1 MPISKTFSNM
11 GDVPDEDIDTSE
23 IPELGASF
31 FANAILTR
39 PGESLI
45 DKVRSS
51 RRNLPSVAV
60 TYARNGASTKANAL
74 GMRPMQERAYQ
85 KRGEQYLL
93 IKSPPASGKSRALM
107 FIALDKLHNQGLKQ
121 AIIVVPEKSIGAS
134 FNDEP
139 LSQFGFWADWHVE
152 PKWNLCNAPGNDNGG
167 KVKSLGAFLE
177 SNDKVLVCTHATFRF
192 AVDAYGVEAFDD
204 RLIAVDEFH
213 HVSANP
219 ENRLGTHLGQ
229 FIDRG
234 RTHIVAMTG
243 SYFRG
248 DAEAVLAPSDEA
260 KFDTVT
266 YTYYEQLNGYEY
278 LKELD
283 IGYFFYSG
291 PYVDDILNVLD
302 PAEKTIIHIPNVNSR
317 ESTKDKM
324 REVEHIIEALG
335 TWDGVDVA
343 TGFQRVVRPDGRV
356 LHIADLVDDDATKRD
371 RVSAALKN
379 PAQKNNRDHVDIII
393 ALGMAK
399 EGFDWIWCEHALTVG
414 YRASLTEIVQIIGRA
429 TRDAPGKARAR
440 FTNLIAEPDATE
452 GIVAEAVND
461 TLKAIAASLLM
472 EQVLAPRFEFKPKN
486 PDSGP
491 ALGFD
496 YGEGGYDPDK
506 CNVGFNGQ
514 TGHFQIEIKGLTE
527 PKSKEATRI
536 CQEDLNEVVAAFVQD
551 KTTIERGLFDDELV
565 PEELTQVRMGK
576 IIKDKYPELDAEDH
590 EAVRQHA
597 IAALN
602 LTQQAKQLINQN
614 EGNTYPNTAL
624 IDGVRR
630 FAMDVRELDIDLIDR
645 INPFGEAYA
654 ILAKTMSEESLKQVA
669 AAILAKRTALTPE
682 DAKDLAIRAS
692 QFKKERGRLPAL
704 DSQDAWERRM
714 AEGASAFMRFKKEGR
729 YE

>member
-1 MPISKTFSNM
+1 MS
-11 GDVPDEDIDTSE
+11 
-23 IPELGASF
+23 
-31 FANAILTR
+31 
-39 PGESLI
+39 
-45 DKVRSS
+45 DKIKSV
-51 RRNLPSVAV
+51 PSVSV

-74 GMRPMQERAYQ
+74 GMRPMQERAYE

-107 FIALDKLHNQGLKQ
+107 FVALDKLQNQGLKQ

-134 FNDEP
+134 FQDEP
-139 LSQFGFWADWHVE
+139 LSKYGFWTDWQVE

-177 SNDKVLVCTHATFRF
+177 GDDKVLVCTHATFRF

-219 ENRLGTHLGQ
+219 DNKLGLHLGQ
-229 FIDRG
+229 FFARG
-234 RTHIVAMTG
+234 KTHIVAMTG

-248 DAEAVLAPSDEA
+248 DAEAVLAPEDES

-266 YTYYEQLNGYEY
+266 YTYYEQLNGYEF
-278 LKELD
+278 LKQLD

-302 PAEKTIIHIPNVNSR
+302 PNEKTIIHIPNVNSR

-335 TWDGVDVA
+335 EWQGIEAA
-343 TGFQRVVRPDGRV
+343 TGFQLVKRPDGRV
-356 LHIADLVDDDATKRD
+356 LRIADLVDDDAAKRD
-371 RVSAALKN
+371 RVSASLKD
-379 PAQKNNRDHVDIII
+379 PAQKNNREYVDIII

-429 TRDAPGKARAR
+429 TRDAPGKTRAR
-440 FTNLIAEPDATE
+440 FTNLIAEPDAAEEAVT
-452 GIVAEAVND
+452 EAVND

-486 PDSGP
+486 LDSGP
-491 ALGFD
+491 TPGFN
-496 YGEGGYDPDK
+496 YGEGGYDSDR
-506 CNVGFNGQ
+506 CNVGVNEQ
-514 TGHFQIEIKGLTE
+514 TGAFQIEIKGLAE
-527 PKSKEATRI
+527 PKSKEAARI
-536 CQEDLNEVVAAFVQD
+536 CQEDLNEVIAAFVQD
-551 KTTIERGLFDDELV
+551 KPTIERGLFDEELV

-576 IIKDKYPELDAEDH
+576 IIKDKYPELDAEDQ

-602 LTQQAKQLINQN
+602 LTQQAKRLVT
-614 EGNTYPNTAL
+614 EGEDEGDGSPNTAL

-654 ILAKTMSEESLKQVA
+654 ILAKTMSEDSLKQVA
-669 AAILAKRTALTPE
+669 AAISAKRTNLTPDE
-682 DAKDLAIRAS
+682 AKELAVRAV
-692 QFKKERGRLPAL
+692 QFKKERGRVPAL

-714 AEGASAFMRFKKEGR
+714 AEGAAAFMRFRAER
-729 YE
+729 CYE